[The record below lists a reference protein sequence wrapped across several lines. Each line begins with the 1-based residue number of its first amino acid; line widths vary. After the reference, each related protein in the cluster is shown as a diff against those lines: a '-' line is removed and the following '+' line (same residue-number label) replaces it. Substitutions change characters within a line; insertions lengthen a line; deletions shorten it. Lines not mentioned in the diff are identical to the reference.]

1 MKYILFFALF
11 LITLC
16 NNETKIWTF
25 LIRYVTKE
33 GAAGIMTSLYDL
45 SKLQPDNYTP
55 TKGSRI
61 NWNLSKE
68 EYIQLVNDGTY
79 SRHNFIMDGAGFG
92 IGDWGYYTKKGALYD
107 KCKGKIGDLNCQ
119 LQYLLQEFKTDFA
132 KLFSYLKSSHNLKE
146 CTLRVYSTV
155 IFSALS
161 AEDEKKLYQTAL
173 SYYNKYKSI
182 DN

>member
-33 GAAGIMTSLYDL
+33 CAAGIMGNLYFM
-45 SKLQPDNYTP
+45 SKLQPDHYDP
-55 TKGSRI
+55 TEGSRI

-68 EYIQLVNDGTY
+68 EYIKLVNDGTY

-92 IGDWGYYTKKGALYD
+92 IGDWCYYTKKGALYD
-107 KCKGKIGDLNCQ
+107 KCQGKIGYLNCQ
-119 LQYLLQEFKTDFA
+119 LQYLIQEFKTDFA
-132 KLFSYLKSSHNLKE
+132 KLFSYLKSSTNLKE
-146 CTLRVYSTV
+146 CSKRILTDYIHGSSSEERINERYKYS
-155 IFSALS
+155 
-161 AEDEKKLYQTAL
+161 L